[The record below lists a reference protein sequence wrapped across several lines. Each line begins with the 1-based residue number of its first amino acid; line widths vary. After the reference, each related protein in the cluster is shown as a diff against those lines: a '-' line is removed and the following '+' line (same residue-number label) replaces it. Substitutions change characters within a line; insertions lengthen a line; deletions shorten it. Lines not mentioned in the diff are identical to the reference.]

1 MKINFLKRKK
11 EFGFTIEIIKE
22 MKERVLFYV
31 LQSLERLHVVEGT
44 AGYPLQFVVMQK
56 PEKPNKNMCMLMNHN
71 NLLFIEN
78 QWVKHFFFFEKKG
91 PQHHRTSNEISNCLG
106 GTHSRS
112 RDGTF
117 EKVSGSR
124 WSIWLKWRYLPIKRD
139 KQ

>member
-78 QWVKHFFFFEKKG
+78 QWGKHFFFFLKKKV
-91 PQHHRTSNEISNCLG
+91 
-106 GTHSRS
+106 HSIIEHQMKFQTVWEELTVVPETGRLRRS
-112 RDGTF
+112 PDQDGR
-117 EKVSGSR
+117 SGWNGDICR
-124 WSIWLKWRYLPIKRD
+124 
-139 KQ
+139 